1 MRAFVAIADI
11 RRESVIRQF
20 APPDCKA
27 TSMTTAITFPPL
39 ESFLRGALIAGL
51 CALGGT
57 VAASAA
63 PAKAAKSSTHR
74 AAKKAPAKPVE
85 AAPADATPEQF
96 AAAEKVFYGAYD
108 CEFNQKV
115 DIEKNAKYPGYVDVK
130 SGKSVWAM
138 KPVLSSTGAI
148 RLEDIK
154 GETLMVQISS
164 KSMLLNVKTARRI
177 VDACTCPQQRELVA
191 AAKLA
196 KDAEMARVADGTS
209 ASAAAAAPPLLMNT
223 VAPAGAASA
232 AN

>member
-1 MRAFVAIADI
+1 
-11 RRESVIRQF
+11 
-20 APPDCKA
+20 
-27 TSMTTAITFPPL
+27 MTTVITFPTL
-39 ESFLRGALIAGL
+39 DSFLRSALIAGL
-51 CALGGT
+51 CALGGA
-57 VAASAA
+57 VAANAA
-63 PAKAAKSSTHR
+63 PAKAKSSTHR
-74 AAKKAPAKPVE
+74 AAKKAPVKPVE
-85 AAPADATPEQF
+85 TAPADATPEQF

-148 RLEDIK
+148 RLEDVK

-164 KSMLLNVKTARRI
+164 KSMLLNVKTAHRI

-196 KDAEMARVADGTS
+196 KDAEMAKVADGTAPATS
-209 ASAAAAAPPLLMNT
+209 TAAAPPLLLNSVAPSGANG
-223 VAPAGAASA
+223 VAPAGATSA
-232 AN
+232 TK